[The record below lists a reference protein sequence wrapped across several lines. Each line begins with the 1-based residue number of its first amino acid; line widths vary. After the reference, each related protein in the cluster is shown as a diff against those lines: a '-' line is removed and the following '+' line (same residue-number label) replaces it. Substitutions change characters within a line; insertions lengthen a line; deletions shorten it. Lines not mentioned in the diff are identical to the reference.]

1 MMGAVAA
8 KLAHSIVLTT
18 DNTRGEDPVEIA
30 MQIKRG
36 IPRPLR
42 RSVAWELD
50 RRMAV
55 RLALQQASPHDV
67 VLICGRGAETEQEV
81 DGRIL
86 ARSDMEIVQEAI
98 KTG

>member
-1 MMGAVAA
+1 
-8 KLAHSIVLTT
+8 
-18 DNTRGEDPVEIA
+18 
-30 MQIKRG
+30 
-36 IPRPLR
+36 
-42 RSVAWELD
+42 
-50 RRMAV
+50 
-55 RLALQQASPHDV
+55 V